1 MVLYKI
7 KININISN
15 TSIVQHVSQKKKKKK
30 EQVYSV
36 YGNVL
41 CIYIIILYIGNYYAK
56 VYKNSYRN

>member
-30 EQVYSV
+30 RTSIQRVRKRVMHIYHHII
-36 YGNVL
+36 YWQLL
-41 CIYIIILYIGNYYAK
+41 CESL
-56 VYKNSYRN
+56 